1 MAKKNTG
8 RRNRTTLTTNTVT
21 TIIIIIAALAL
32 VFGIIEIFFMPG
44 FGVAGIVS
52 IVCALIDTVLI
63 YQCFGLGWAVAAV
76 TAGVALLAVALRWVA
91 KSKTFD
97 RMALH
102 TSIDSTAATQ
112 AQLSVKAGD
121 LGTAV
126 TRLALVGNAEIDGN
140 IVEVKS
146 SGDFLNPGTPV
157 RVVSVCE
164 ANITVER
171 VKE

>member
-1 MAKKNTG
+1 MA
-8 RRNRTTLTTNTVT
+8 
-21 TIIIIIAALAL
+21 TIIIIIAALTL
-32 VFGIIEIFFMPG
+32 LFGIIEIFFMPG
-44 FGVAGIVS
+44 FGMAGIAS
-52 IVCALIDTVLI
+52 IICAIVDAVLI
-63 YQCFGLGWAVAAV
+63 YQSYGLGWAATAV
-76 TAGVALLAVALRWVA
+76 IAGIVLLAIALRWVA

-97 RMALH
+97 SMALH

-121 LGTAV
+121 MGKAV
-126 TRLALVGNAEIDGN
+126 TRLALVGNAEIDGK

-146 SGDFLNPGTPV
+146 SGEFLSPGTPI
-157 RVVSVCE
+157 RVVSVSE

>member
-1 MAKKNTG
+1 M
-8 RRNRTTLTTNTVT
+8 

-32 VFGIIEIFFMPG
+32 VFGIIEIFFIPG

-52 IVCALIDTVLI
+52 IICALIDAALI
-63 YQCFGLGWAVAAV
+63 YQCYGLGWAVAAV
-76 TAGVALLAVALRWVA
+76 ATGVALLVIALRWVA

-112 AQLSVKAGD
+112 AQLSVKMGD
-121 LGTAV
+121 FGKAV
-126 TRLALVGNAEIDGN
+126 TRLALVGNAEIGGK

-146 SGDFLNPGTPV
+146 SGEFINPGTPV
-157 RVVSVCE
+157 RVVSVCD